1 MRFDLSLRDALLA
14 DIARRVRPTVPDM
27 SQADFD
33 QLVSRMADIE
43 LKFRDRAASTDWR
56 QVTPAISLPVQRPA

>member
-14 DIARRVRPTVPDM
+14 DVARRVRPTVPDM

-33 QLVSRMADIE
+33 QLVSRMVDLE
-43 LKFRDRAASTDWR
+43 LKFRDRAVSTAWR
-56 QVTPAISLPVQRPA
+56 QVTPAISLPAQRST

>member
-33 QLVSRMADIE
+33 QLVCRMADVE